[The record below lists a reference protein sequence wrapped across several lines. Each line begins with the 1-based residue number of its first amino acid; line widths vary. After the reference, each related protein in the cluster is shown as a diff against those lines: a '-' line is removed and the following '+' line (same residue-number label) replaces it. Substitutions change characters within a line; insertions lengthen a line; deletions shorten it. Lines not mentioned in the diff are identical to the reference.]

1 MLQSKTP
8 FFNTIFLIMK
18 EIIVIVLIFLQVV
31 ILNAQNIRKIAVY
44 DNNSS
49 TSSGIIAVSD
59 TTIYEYSWYYPAWL
73 AFPNTGLIRKA
84 GIPQIDEICSF
95 DSGSGNPSGIYVIS
109 DTAVFVYNYY
119 MAEWLPLKNAGL
131 IRINDTVQL
140 ADISAYIETSS
151 GTERIFVISDTSVFR
166 YDWYM
171 QTWYP
176 LSNAGLSSKSDE
188 PANDSDFLSAVFP
201 NPVTS
206 NSLIT
211 YTLPEKY
218 HGSIRLSLFNSE
230 GKFLKEIVNEQ
241 QKGGKHEIKLNA
253 DELGS
258 GTYYFEILGD
268 DFSHVKKM
276 IVVE

>member
-1 MLQSKTP
+1 MKASIL
-8 FFNTIFLIMK
+8 ILLFLISA
-18 EIIVIVLIFLQVV
+18 VF
-31 ILNAQNIRKIAVY
+31 LNAQTISKIAVY

-49 TSSGIIAVSD
+49 TASGIIGVSD
-59 TTIYEYSWYYPAWL
+59 TTIFEYSWYYPAWL
-73 AFPNTGLIRKA
+73 AFPNTGLVRKS

-119 MAEWLPLKNAGL
+119 MAEWLPLKNTGL
-131 IRINDTVQL
+131 VRIQDTVQL
-140 ADISAYIETSS
+140 ADISACHEISS
-151 GTERIFVISDTSVFR
+151 GTDRIFVISDTSVFR

-176 LSNAGLSSKSDE
+176 LTNAGLSSKSVE
-188 PANDSDFLSAVFP
+188 QANESDLTSSVFP

-218 HGSIRLSLFNSE
+218 SGNVRLALFGSD
-230 GKFLKEIVNEQ
+230 GKFVMELINEPQ
-241 QKGGKHEIKLNA
+241 RGGKHEIKLNSY
-253 DELGS
+253 DMKS
-258 GTYYFEILGD
+258 GVYYFEILGD

-276 IVVE
+276 IVIE